1 MVVNGC
7 KNFQINF
14 AHMKVPVHNLWQN
27 TLDKF
32 SELSKIDFSVKCCG
46 GDFFFNSTQLSKF
59 SFRVTGWDVFSSK
72 CSRDFVE
79 I

>member
-14 AHMKVPVHNLWQN
+14 AHMKVLVHNLWQN

-32 SELSKIDFSVKCCG
+32 SELSKIDFSVKC
-46 GDFFFNSTQLSKF
+46 F
-59 SFRVTGWDVFSSK
+59 SGEFLQFSSTAVK
-72 CSRDFVE
+72 IFISCGQLGT
-79 I
+79 